1 MATLSWT
8 APVLLL
14 QRAAGEVAGA
24 ARAGVSTARLL
35 GETARTAAETVRL
48 ARDTVQAAHRVT
60 LRADVVL
67 QELEGPLLALAPG
80 LTRLARVLDD
90 PVVDAVPEAVRR
102 LQEDLLPALRTL
114 AGAHERVASV
124 AGSTE
129 RLMSFVDDT
138 GRSLAGLP
146 VAGLLGRRRPAP
158 PVVVTV
164 EQVEP
169 GA

>member
-1 MATLSWT
+1 MAPSP
-8 APVLLL
+8 AADRSVLAL
-14 QRAAGEVAGA
+14 QRAAGEVLGA
-24 ARAGVSTARLL
+24 ARLVGDTV
-35 GETARTAAETVRL
+35 RTAVETVRL
-48 ARDTVQAAHRVT
+48 ARETVQAAHRVT
-60 LRADVVL
+60 ARADIVL

-80 LTRLARVLDD
+80 LSRLARVLDD
-90 PVVDAVPEAVRR
+90 PLVEAVPETVRR
-102 LQEDLLPALRTL
+102 VQDDLLPALRTL

-129 RLMSFVDDT
+129 RLLSFVDDT

-146 VAGLLGRRRPAP
+146 VAGLLGRRRSAPA
-158 PVVVTV
+158 VVVTV

>member
-1 MATLSWT
+1 MSTHPAADRS
-8 APVLLL
+8 VLAL
-14 QRAAGEVAGA
+14 QRAAGGVLGA
-24 ARAGVSTARLL
+24 ARLV

-48 ARDTVQAAHRVT
+48 ARETVQAAHRVT
-60 LRADVVL
+60 VRADAVL

-80 LTRLARVLDD
+80 LSRLARVLDD
-90 PVVDAVPEAVRR
+90 PLVEAVPETVRR
-102 LQEDLLPALRTL
+102 VQDDLLPALRTL

-146 VAGLLGRRRPAP
+146 VAGLLGRRRAAS

-169 GA
+169 GG